1 MRNRLE
7 NIMKFFDG
15 YNSAADSAFK
25 DFSENFSRLK
35 AGYLQLRDDHRRTDK
50 IHAEDFNLFQILGVA
65 HYEVSTHSA
74 VLREL
79 LDSTGTHGQG
89 NLFFLEFLSM
99 LAEKGIIPKN
109 EVVSYST
116 KTFDDYICEAERSV
130 DTGRIDIII
139 ERVHG
144 DFPFCLI
151 IENKVWAIDQE
162 KQIERYW
169 QELDSKKSMPIGR
182 KKILYLSL
190 AGHLPSEW
198 SIDNSVR
205 QELEGRGVLHC
216 ISYKQDIKQWLEN
229 ALAKVGSEK
238 VKYSLIQYMDV
249 FKTL

>member
-1 MRNRLE
+1 MDTINAI
-7 NIMKFFDG
+7 NKFFINLKSLTGDPFADFENRFKKLK
-15 YNSAADSAFK
+15 NS
-25 DFSENFSRLK
+25 
-35 AGYLQLRDDHRRTDK
+35 YYQLLEDYRKNNK
-50 IHAEDFNLFQILGVA
+50 IKAEDFNLFQILGVA

-79 LDSTGTHGQG
+79 LDSNGTHGQG
-89 NLFFLEFLSM
+89 NLFFVEFLSM

-109 EVVSYST
+109 EVMSYST
-116 KTFDDYICEAERSV
+116 KPFDDYICEAERSV
-130 DTGRIDIII
+130 YTGRIDIII
-139 ERVHG
+139 ERLDG

-151 IENKVWAIDQE
+151 VENKVWAEDQE

-190 AGHLPSEW
+190 DGHLPSEW

-205 QELEGRGVLHC
+205 QELEGKNVLHC

-229 ALAKVGSEK
+229 ALSKVESEK
-238 VKYSLIQYMDV
+238 VKYSLMQYMDV